1 LEKSENAGPPIPK
14 AFDVSLRG
22 KVEVRIDVAEIIRW
36 IVIGYYLLT

>member
-1 LEKSENAGPPIPK
+1 MRGPPIPK
-14 AFDVSLRG
+14 AFDVSLSG